1 MSTRVKIESRT
12 ADSVT
17 ITIAKKDSNQLMS
30 VLELLDLYGE
40 TVDVRKQAGG
50 NVERAEVRLFGV
62 RAFVEEAKQR
72 ILEGNAP

>member
-40 TVDVRKQAGG
+40 TVTVRKI
-50 NVERAEVRLFGV
+50 VELTSNN
-62 RAFVEEAKQR
+62 QT
-72 ILEGNAP
+72 